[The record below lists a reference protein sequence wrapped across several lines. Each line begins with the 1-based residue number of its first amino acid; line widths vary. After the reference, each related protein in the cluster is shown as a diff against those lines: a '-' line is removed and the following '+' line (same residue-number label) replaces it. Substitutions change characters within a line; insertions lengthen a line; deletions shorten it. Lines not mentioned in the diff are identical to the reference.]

1 MRENI
6 PFAKIKLIVFVTS
19 RPLALPYHKIGLFPI
34 HSQDAPGVR
43 KKLRI
48 MVHHTTLDRYAGH
61 LVTKFIVRGNTTQMT
76 RQPLKYRTL
85 GIRHLVRKATISTL
99 VAFAGLAMVAPAADA
114 TTTTSNMSVQLILV
128 SNCVI
133 GSVASMDFGSSIDL
147 ATALSTTA
155 NILVTCTS
163 GTPYT
168 VELSAGGGS
177 GATTAARKMT
187 SGGNTVTYSI
197 YKESAH
203 TNVFGTGG
211 TEKVSATGNA
221 AAQTYTAY
229 GLVPIQAT
237 PPIGTYTDTVTVTV
251 TY

>member
-1 MRENI
+1 M
-6 PFAKIKLIVFVTS
+6 KT
-19 RPLALPYHKIGLFPI
+19 
-34 HSQDAPGVR
+34 
-43 KKLRI
+43 
-48 MVHHTTLDRYAGH
+48 
-61 LVTKFIVRGNTTQMT
+61 
-76 RQPLKYRTL
+76 QPLRAEL
-85 GIRHLVRKATISTL
+85 CRLSRNAATAT
-99 VAFAGLAMVAPAADA
+99 AFTFAALAAAAPAANA
-114 TTTTSNMSVQLILV
+114 TTTTANMSVQLILA
-128 SNCVI
+128 SSCII
-133 GSVASMDFGSSIDL
+133 GSVGSMDFGSSIDL

-168 VELSAGGGS
+168 VELNAGGGS

-187 SGGNTVTYSI
+187 SGGNTVNYSI
-197 YKESAH
+197 YKEVAH

-221 AAQTYTAY
+221 SAQTYTAY

>member
-1 MRENI
+1 MKMQPSRAGFCRLLRNATTATVFT
-6 PFAKIKLIVFVTS
+6 FA
-19 RPLALPYHKIGLFPI
+19 
-34 HSQDAPGVR
+34 
-43 KKLRI
+43 
-48 MVHHTTLDRYAGH
+48 
-61 LVTKFIVRGNTTQMT
+61 
-76 RQPLKYRTL
+76 
-85 GIRHLVRKATISTL
+85 
-99 VAFAGLAMVAPAADA
+99 AMAAAPAANA
-114 TTTTSNMSVQLILV
+114 TTTTANMSVQLVLASSCI
-128 SNCVI
+128 I
-133 GSVASMDFGSSIDL
+133 GSVGSMDFGSSIDL

-168 VELSAGGGS
+168 VELNAGGGS
-177 GATTAARKMT
+177 GATTAVRKMT
-187 SGGNTVTYSI
+187 SGGNTVNYSI
-197 YKESAH
+197 YKEVAH

-221 AAQTYTAY
+221 SAQTYTAY

>member
-1 MRENI
+1 MT
-6 PFAKIKLIVFVTS
+6 K
-19 RPLALPYHKIGLFPI
+19 
-34 HSQDAPGVR
+34 HS
-43 KKLRI
+43 
-48 MVHHTTLDRYAGH
+48 
-61 LVTKFIVRGNTTQMT
+61 
-76 RQPLKYRTL
+76 LKYWAPRISRL
-85 GIRHLVRKATISTL
+85 ARKPRISSLVVLAGIA
-99 VAFAGLAMVAPAADA
+99 AAGPAANA
-114 TTTTSNMSVQLILV
+114 TTTTANMSVQLVLA
-128 SNCVI
+128 SSCVI
-133 GSVASMDFGSSIDL
+133 GSVAAMDFGTSIDL
-147 ATALSTTA
+147 ATALATTA

-177 GATTAARKMT
+177 GATTAVRKMT
-187 SGGNTVTYSI
+187 SGANTVTYSI
-197 YKESAH
+197 YKEVAH
-203 TNVFGTGG
+203 TNVFGTGA

>member
-1 MRENI
+1 VGCAGNSG
-6 PFAKIKLIVFVTS
+6 KIKHADLIWHYGRLYWTPS
-19 RPLALPYHKIGLFPI
+19 Y
-34 HSQDAPGVR
+34 
-43 KKLRI
+43 
-48 MVHHTTLDRYAGH
+48 
-61 LVTKFIVRGNTTQMT
+61 KFYNRGKTINMAK
-76 RQPLKYRTL
+76 QPLTYRKV
-85 GIRHLVRKATISTL
+85 GIARLVRTTTVSAII
-99 VAFAGLAMVAPAADA
+99 AFAGLAAITPAANA
-114 TTTTSNMSVQLILV
+114 TTTTANMSVQLILA

-133 GSVASMDFGSSIDL
+133 GSVASMDFGSAISL
-147 ATALSTTA
+147 GTALATTA

-168 VELSAGGGS
+168 VELSAGGGT
-177 GATTAARKMT
+177 GATTAVRKMT
-187 SGGNTVTYSI
+187 SGANTANYSI
-197 YKESAH
+197 YKEVAH

-229 GLVPIQAT
+229 GLVPIQTT